1 MKNRFRLYLLI
12 SFLILPA
19 WACQGQTAE
28 HPVVSALSEVEKEK
42 ADSFGALIERLSG
55 EPGYFDTDNLI
66 SNESSYLHVIGDL
79 KKLGLSGG
87 AYLGVGP
94 DQNFSYIAHLRPR
107 VVVIVDVRRDNML
120 LHLLYKALF
129 EMSENRVTFLANLF
143 GRAVPDDRDVEAW
156 DIARVFQAIDETHVL
171 DEEDKVTFQNRILEK
186 VKQLGVEFS
195 EEDLL
200 KIRRFHRMFIELGP
214 ELRFTSH
221 GRSPQSYYPTYRQ
234 LAMETDRESKQVSFL
249 SEEPLFQYLKKLQE
263 EDRVIPVTGN
273 FAAPDALPE
282 IGAYLKEIGEA
293 VTAFYTSNVEYYL
306 QYQQSS
312 SMFVANVKQL
322 PLAENS
328 VIIRSYFNRFRMN
341 HPLSK
346 PGYGSTQLL
355 QTMDSFIADPD
366 ASYGNLVFDRY
377 LAF

>member
-1 MKNRFRLYLLI
+1 MA
-12 SFLILPA
+12 LPG
-19 WACQGQTAE
+19 WACQGQVRE
-28 HPVVSALSEVEKEK
+28 FPVVAAPSEDEQEE
-42 ADSFGALIERLSG
+42 AASFGALVERLSG
-55 EPGYFDTDNLI
+55 KPGYFDTDNLI
-66 SNESSYLHVIGDL
+66 SNESSYLHVVGDL
-79 KKLGLSGG
+79 KKLELSGG

-129 EMSENRVTFLANLF
+129 EMSENRVTFLAYLF
-143 GRAVPDDRDVEAW
+143 GRTIPDDQNTEVS
-156 DIARVFQAIDETHVL
+156 DINDVFQSIDETPAL
-171 DEEDKVTFQNRILEK
+171 NEEDKAVFQNLVLAK
-186 VKQLGVEFS
+186 VQQLGVDLS
-195 EEDLL
+195 EEDLGI
-200 KIRRFHRMFIELGP
+200 IRRFHKTFIDQGP
-214 ELRFTSH
+214 ALRFTSH

-234 LAMETDRESKQVSFL
+234 LAMETDRDNNQVSFL

-263 EDRVIPVTGN
+263 DDRIIPVVGN

-282 IGAYLKEIGEA
+282 IGAYLKEIDEE

-312 SMFVANVKQL
+312 ARFVENVKQL
-322 PLAENS
+322 PLADKS

-341 HPLSK
+341 HPLSM

-355 QTMDSFIADPD
+355 QTMESFTADPN
-366 ASYGNLVFDRY
+366 ASYGNLIFDSY
-377 LAF
+377 LHFN